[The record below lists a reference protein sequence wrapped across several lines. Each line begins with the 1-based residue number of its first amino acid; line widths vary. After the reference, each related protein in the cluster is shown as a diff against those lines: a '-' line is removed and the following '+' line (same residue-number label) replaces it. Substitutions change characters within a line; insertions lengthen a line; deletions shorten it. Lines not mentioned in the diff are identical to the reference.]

1 MFDGEPQRDTAR
13 ATTVLDREGKAMT
26 TTGLVFKAEP
36 GFEERVRESFSQLT
50 LMRTIDARLVKVAPG
65 EVDIDMPVRDDLKQ
79 QHGYVAAA
87 IVTAIV
93 DTACGY
99 AAMSLMPAG
108 ATVLTV
114 EYKVNF
120 ISPARGERLLA
131 HGRVVK
137 PGRTLT
143 VCAGEV
149 YAVSGAAPKA
159 VATMLGTMVAL
170 QDVAEGPARR

>member
-1 MFDGEPQRDTAR
+1 MPTFAPAD
-13 ATTVLDREGKAMT
+13 
-26 TTGLVFKAEP
+26 P
-36 GFEERVRESFSQLT
+36 GFEDRVRESFSRLA
-50 LMRTIDARLVKVAPG
+50 LMTTIGARLVKVAPG

-79 QHGYVAAA
+79 QHGYIAAA
-87 IVTAIV
+87 IVTAVV

-99 AAMSLMPAG
+99 AAMSLMPAS
-108 ATVLTV
+108 ATVVTV

-143 VCAGEV
+143 VCTGEV
-149 YAVSGAAPKA
+149 YALSNSARKT
-159 VATMLGTMVAL
+159 VAIMLATMVAL
-170 QDVAEGPARR
+170 TDAAEVASRP

>member
-1 MFDGEPQRDTAR
+1 
-13 ATTVLDREGKAMT
+13 MT
-26 TTGLVFKAEP
+26 TTAPEFKADP
-36 GFEERVRESFSQLT
+36 GFEERVRESFSRLA
-50 LMRTIDARLVKVAPG
+50 LMGTIGARLVKVAPG
-65 EVDIDMPVRDDLKQ
+65 EIDIDMPVRDDLKQ

-108 ATVLTV
+108 ATVVTV

-120 ISPARGERLLA
+120 ISPAHGERLLA

-137 PGRTLT
+137 PGRALT

-149 YAVSGAAPKA
+149 YALSGDASKA
-159 VATMLGTMVAL
+159 VATMLGTMLAL
-170 QDVAEGPARR
+170 QDIAEVPAHG